1 VLKGAAYGNNA
12 YGKAALGYLA
22 VKDMLGDAQ
31 FRKSLHAFM
40 DRWHGRH
47 PIPWDFFN
55 TFNDVSGQ
63 NLNWFWNNWYFS
75 NNYIDMA
82 VASVSRTD
90 HGYSLTIDNIGGMA
104 APVDVRVKY
113 SDGDTATFHQTPAI
127 WESNQKRA
135 IVRIPTEKTIS
146 SLDLDGGI
154 WMDADTA
161 NNGWTAAGH

>member
-1 VLKGAAYGNNA
+1 
-12 YGKAALGYLA
+12 
-22 VKDMLGDAQ
+22 
-31 FRKSLHAFM
+31 M
-40 DRWHGRH
+40 DRWHGKH

-55 TFNDVSGQ
+55 TFNNVSGR

-82 VASVSRTD
+82 VSGVSRAD
-90 HGYSLTIDNIGGMA
+90 RGYSLTIDNIGGMA

-127 WESNQKRA
+127 WESNQKQA
-135 IVRIPTEKTIS
+135 TVRIPTEKTIS

-154 WMDADTA
+154 WMDANTT
-161 NNGWTAAGH
+161 NNGWTASGR